1 MANSLPSGWW
11 HMLANSIFFFFFFIK
26 IRLIYSSRSRLHLL
40 LLWSF
45 FYFCS
50 SLSSFFYIFTPN
62 WKKRKKKKK
71 RPKWTLVW
79 FLKKLHSQLNLFI
92 SLDQDRTALL
102 FLFFPSTLLILRS
115 WIWDGCLPAFPVQ
128 LYQVSS
134 YLKLS
139 TSHSKIHLQ
148 FNVDLTLFQAW
159 LLFLYTG
166 LALREN
172 ILRVNGSDI
181 RPW

>member
-11 HMLANSIFFFFFFIK
+11 HMLANSIFFFFHQNPIDIFKQKQTPPSIIMKF
-26 IRLIYSSRSRLHLL
+26 LL
-40 LLWSF
+40 FLLKSIELF
-45 FYFCS
+45 LY
-50 SLSSFFYIFTPN
+50 LYPKLE
-62 WKKRKKKKK
+62 KKEKEK